1 MKKILLILLFIGL
14 NQVHA
19 QDSLSTA
26 FLNLLNK
33 YRIENNL
40 HPLIYDASLDSVA
53 MVRLVE
59 SSQGIDDCFDE
70 KPDLNVLYKCKDGL
84 RNMHFKF
91 DKTMKSF
98 NKMNN
103 DIQIISENM
112 VLMAQFKKRIPS
124 NNFAFN
130 NLFFNIKY
138 IHNFSSRFYASNI
151 CIGTIQHMLNRCHFI
166 IVCYFTHIN

>member
-1 MKKILLILLFIGL
+1 
-14 NQVHA
+14 
-19 QDSLSTA
+19 
-26 FLNLLNK
+26 
-33 YRIENNL
+33 
-40 HPLIYDASLDSVA
+40 

-130 NLFFNIKY
+130 NDTVDVVESFEITSDIAEKSMESWIGSPGHNLNLLNKKATRFSYKIYRTKHKGYSY
-138 IHNFSSRFYASNI
+138 IHGVFLLANEKEK
-151 CIGTIQHMLNRCHFI
+151 M
-166 IVCYFTHIN
+166 